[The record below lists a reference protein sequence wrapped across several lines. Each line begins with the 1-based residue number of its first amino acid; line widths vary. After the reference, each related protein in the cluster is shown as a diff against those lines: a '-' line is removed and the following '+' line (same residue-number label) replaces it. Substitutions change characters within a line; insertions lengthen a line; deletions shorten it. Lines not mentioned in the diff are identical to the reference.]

1 MKEAIAILTGGGPAP
16 GMNTVVGSVA
26 KTFLRQGYRVIGLH
40 EGYTGL
46 FNPSP
51 RTVDIDYPMADGIF
65 NQGGS
70 FLQMSRFK
78 PKDSDFE
85 NNFNLKF
92 FTDNN
97 VKLLVTVGGDDTAST
112 ANRIAKFLE
121 AKKYPIANIH
131 VPKTIDND
139 LPLPKGTPTFGYES
153 AKDKGAVIARAV
165 YVDARTSGNWFVLAA
180 MGRSAGHL
188 AFGIGEACHYPM
200 IVIPEMFDKTEITVE
215 KIVNLVISS
224 IIKRK
229 IMGMDYGA
237 AVISEGVFHALSDE
251 EIRKSGIHFT
261 YDEHGHPELGKVSK
275 AHIFNEMIEMKLKEL
290 GLKVKSR
297 PVELGYEIRC
307 QTPIAYDLTY
317 CSELGIGVHKLF
329 AEGKTGCM
337 VYVDSEGNVSPLY
350 LKDLQ
355 DPTTGKIPPRLVDIK
370 SDKFTSVVETILN
383 AITPADYEAAKAYVP
398 NPEEYDFHKILI
410 PAHRGRGFFS
420 QNICSGGGFR
430 IFASQNNPIHHG
442 KDRKTGVRADARN
455 TCGAGIHGLRIRR
468 TAGGIARRSE
478 KEHPRRTAVV
488 RRRTGFQFHLLLF
501 HRSRR
506 PLRHR
511 HGSHPLG
518 CLAGNHGI
526 IRLAENQ
533 AWSRRIRRL
542 LAHACNSRLH
552 RPAHRI
558 PHGALHA
565 AGGRRRRA
573 AAARHRTDL

>member
-26 KTFLRQGYRVIGLH
+26 KTFLRKGYRVIGLH

-51 RTVDIDYPMADGIF
+51 RMVDIDYLMADGIF

-153 AKDKGAVIARAV
+153 AKDKGAVI
-165 YVDARTSGNWFVLAA
+165 
-180 MGRSAGHL
+180 
-188 AFGIGEACHYPM
+188 GEACHYPM

-275 AHIFNEMIEMKLKEL
+275 AHIFNEMIEKKLKEI

-337 VYVDSEGNVSPLY
+337 VYVDSEGNVNPLY

-370 SDKFTSVVETILN
+370 SDKFSSVVDNIIN
-383 AITPADYEAAKAYVP
+383 AITPADYEAAKQYVA
-398 NPEEYDFHKILI
+398 NPEEYDFHKIL
-410 PAHRGRGFFS
+410 
-420 QNICSGGGFR
+420 NW
-430 IFASQNNPIHHG
+430 
-442 KDRKTGVRADARN
+442 K
-455 TCGAGIHGLRIRR
+455 
-468 TAGGIARRSE
+468 
-478 KEHPRRTAVV
+478 
-488 RRRTGFQFHLLLF
+488 
-501 HRSRR
+501 
-506 PLRHR
+506 
-511 HGSHPLG
+511 
-518 CLAGNHGI
+518 
-526 IRLAENQ
+526 
-533 AWSRRIRRL
+533 
-542 LAHACNSRLH
+542 
-552 RPAHRI
+552 
-558 PHGALHA
+558 
-565 AGGRRRRA
+565 
-573 AAARHRTDL
+573 